1 MVDYVR
7 GWAEK
12 TEVTQSQILAWI
24 GLASTTFSKWSRCYG
39 KAYEHNGWVPR
50 DHWLLEW
57 EKQAILKF
65 HFDNPLNGY
74 RRLTY
79 MMLDANV
86 VACSAA
92 SVYRVLSQA
101 GVLRNQNTKKSL
113 KGTGF
118 QQPLTAHEHWHLD
131 IAYLNICGTFYYIAS
146 ILDGYSRAVV
156 HWEIRESMKERDI
169 ETILQRAREKYPDAK
184 PRVITDNGPQ
194 FIAKDFKEFI
204 RICGMTHVRT
214 SPYYPQSNGKVE
226 RYQKTMKCEGI
237 RPNTPLSMEDAI
249 RIVTEFVR
257 EYNEVRLHSAVGYVT
272 PYDMLAGRQSAIFAA
287 RDAKLE
293 QARQERAAAREQ
305 QRSKPAQTIDPLSK
319 KLDEQSLSLDNSSY
333 TETIRSEDK
342 ALRGRNLSAVPVLL
356 TSDGGSLATATAE
369 SFTAANTC

>member
-1 MVDYVR
+1 VVDYVR
-7 GWAEK
+7 RWADK
-12 TEVTQSQILAWI
+12 TEITQTQILSWV
-24 GLASTTFSKWSRCYG
+24 GLGSTTFSKWSRCYG
-39 KAYEHNGWVPR
+39 KAYEHNGWIPR
-50 DHWLLEW
+50 DHWLQDW

-79 MMLDANV
+79 MMLDADV
-86 VACSAA
+86 VAVSAA
-92 SVYRVLSQA
+92 SVYRVLSEA

-118 QQPLTAHEHWHLD
+118 QQPLLPHEHWHLD
-131 IAYLNICGTFYYIAS
+131 IAYLNISGTFYYIAS

-156 HWEIRESMKERDI
+156 HWEIRESMKEREI

-214 SPYYPQSNGKVE
+214 SAYYPQSNGKIE

-257 EYNEVRLHSAVGYVT
+257 EYNEVRLHSALGYVT

-293 QARQERAAAREQ
+293 AARAQRAAARQQ
-305 QRSKPAQTIDPLSK
+305 QRSEQGTQSPTK
-319 KLDEQSLSLDNSSY
+319 KLEAADLRNQNSSY
-333 TETIRSEDK
+333 TENIRSEDK
-342 ALRGRNLSAVPVLL
+342 ALRGRNLSAAPVLL

-369 SFTAANTC
+369 TFQATNTC

>member
-12 TEVTQSQILAWI
+12 TEITRTRILAWL
-24 GLASTTFSKWSRCYG
+24 GLGSTTFSKWSRRYG

-86 VACSAA
+86 VACSAT

-118 QQPLTAHEHWHLD
+118 QQPLMAHEHWHLD

-257 EYNEVRLHSAVGYVT
+257 EYNEVRLHSALGYVT
-272 PYDMLAGRQSAIFAA
+272 PCDMLAGRQSAIFAA

-293 QARQERAAAREQ
+293 KARQERAAAREQ
-305 QRSKPAQTIDPLSK
+305 KRSKPTHTTDALSK
-319 KLDEQSLSLDNSSY
+319 NSDEQSLSFDNSSY

-342 ALRGRNLSAVPVLL
+342 ALRGRNLSAAPVLL
-356 TSDGGSLATATAE
+356 TSDGGSLTTATAE
-369 SFTAANTC
+369 SFTAAHTC